1 MKRTGS
7 KTTAATSAIIYII
20 LLVIALAALI
30 GGCTKGKIWPEE
42 KSKEVAAIVNGAS
55 IHFDEVNEEY
65 ATLTPV
71 QQANL
76 TKAYALSFVIERE
89 ILYQEAIKQG
99 LKASEKELSADYASF
114 LALHNLTEPE
124 LKEQLAARNSS
135 LERFKL
141 AHKKQLLINKLLD
154 EKVPSRF
161 IIRHE
166 DVEAFYKASGFSS
179 RGLSFNKSEKAIV
192 ELLTAKHLKIERGG
206 YIEGLKSKADVVIVS
221 VPS

>member
-1 MKRTGS
+1 MKKTGS
-7 KTTAATSAIIYII
+7 KTTAATSAIICII
-20 LLVIALAALI
+20 LLITFLAALI
-30 GGCTKGKIWPEE
+30 GGCTKGKIGPEE
-42 KSKEVAAIVNGAS
+42 KGKEVAAIVNGAS
-55 IHFDEVNEEY
+55 IYFDEVNEEY

-76 TKAYALSFVIERE
+76 TKADALSFVIERE

-99 LKASEKELSADYASF
+99 LKASENEISDGYASF
-114 LALHNLTEPE
+114 LALHNLTESE
-124 LKEQLAARNSS
+124 LIGQITARNSS

-141 AHKKQLLINKLLD
+141 AHEKQLLINKLLD
-154 EKVPSRF
+154 KKVPSRF

-166 DVEAFYKASGFSS
+166 DVEAFYKASDFSS
-179 RGLSFNKSEKAIV
+179 RGLSFNQSEKAIV
-192 ELLTAKHLKIERGG
+192 ELLTSQHQRIAMDK